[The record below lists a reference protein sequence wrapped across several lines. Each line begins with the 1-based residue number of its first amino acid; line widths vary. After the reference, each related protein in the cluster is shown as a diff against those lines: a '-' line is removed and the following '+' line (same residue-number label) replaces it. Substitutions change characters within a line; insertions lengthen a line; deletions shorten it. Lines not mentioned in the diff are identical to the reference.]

1 MEPKPALVVFDF
13 DHTFIDY
20 DSDDWMMLVRPELT
34 STLLKHKR
42 DTDCWT
48 DFMGY
53 VFEQVHQAGCTKE
66 EMLEFV
72 TRLVPFQGLAEA
84 LEAIEKAGS
93 RAIFI
98 SDSNTVFIEAI
109 LHKQGLRHY
118 FSDIITN
125 PAHFDESGQ
134 LRIQHCHAHSC
145 PKCTHS
151 PNMCKGTLLRE
162 YLSAHGTNSH
172 VIYIG
177 DGEGDVCP
185 SLTALG
191 SRDTVLARKDYPL
204 SKALSASTELKA
216 TLHVID
222 FESTL
227 GKFLQDHFRV
237 K

>member
-1 MEPKPALVVFDF
+1 MESKALVVFDF
-13 DHTFIDY
+13 DHTFVDD
-20 DSDDWMMLVRPELT
+20 DSDDWMMQVRPELT

-42 DTDCWT
+42 DSDCWT

-53 VFEQVHQAGCTKE
+53 VFEQVHQAGCSKE

-72 TRLVPFQGLAEA
+72 AKLVPFPGLSDA
-84 LEAIEKAGS
+84 LEAITMSGS
-93 RAIFI
+93 NVIFI
-98 SDSNTVFIEAI
+98 SDSNSVFIEAI

-118 FSDIITN
+118 FSKIITN
-125 PAHFDESGQ
+125 PAHFDETGQ

-145 PKCTHS
+145 PRCTHS

-162 YLSAHGTNSH
+162 YLSANGPYSH

-177 DGEGDVCP
+177 DGEGDICP
-185 SLTALG
+185 SLTLE
-191 SRDTVLARKDYPL
+191 SRDTVLARKGFRL
-204 SKALSASTELKA
+204 AEALSSSTDLKA
-216 TLHVID
+216 MSHVID

-227 GKFLQDHFRV
+227 GKFLQDHFRT